1 MMNDKVLQTLEYDKI
16 KAQLAELTVSNL
28 GRELVERLVPLTD
41 KSAIEAALEETTEAR
56 TQLDGRS
63 QIPLHG
69 MADLREVID
78 RVEKNGV
85 LNPTELL
92 RLADFLR
99 GCREMKR
106 YMGGKRLVAP
116 RLSRYADGI
125 TPCSSLEDEILRCID
140 GARVASSASAQLAR
154 IRREIQITEER
165 IQSKLQ
171 SILNSTQYRDA
182 LQDHLISFK
191 DGRYVLPVK
200 SSHRQKIDGTVTSS
214 SGSGSTVFME
224 PTVIRN
230 LTNELQALRIE
241 EEVEEYRILAT
252 LTEQVAPL
260 TQPIRINLET
270 MAQYDLAFAKGRLS
284 VKQGAR
290 SVVVNDQGLVGI
302 RQGRHPLIT
311 GDVVPLEFAIGK
323 RYHTLVITG
332 PNTGGKTVA
341 LKTVGLLT
349 LMMQSGLHVPVG
361 EGSQLAIFHQVLAD
375 IGDGQSIE
383 QSLSTFSSHMS
394 NIAEILKRANGSTLV
409 LLDEVGTGTDP
420 AEGAALAMG
429 ILETLHQSGAIT
441 LASTHYS
448 DVKRLADIHPGFING
463 RMDFDPVTLKPLY
476 RLVMGEAGGSQALWI
491 AERLGISAQVLAKA
505 REHLRSTPTVAT
517 DGEGQRK
524 PVDDVPIVRPAPPAP
539 VIATPPTPGPSSPTT
554 LEADE
559 ANPTPRPWAL
569 GDSVLILTLDQRGVI
584 AELPNSKGD
593 MVVFSRDRRVS
604 VNQKR
609 VKLLVGAEHLY
620 PPGYDLKT
628 VLYTWNDRQLMHDME
643 RKLVE
648 GVRVVSEADTRSP

>member
-1 MMNDKVLQTLEYDKI
+1 MNDKVLQTLEYDKI
-16 KAQLAELTVSNL
+16 KAQLADLTVSNL
-28 GRELVERLVPLTD
+28 GRELVERLLPLTD

-63 QIPLHG
+63 QVPLHG

-78 RVEKNGV
+78 RVEKGGV

-125 TPCSSLEDEILRCID
+125 TPCTSLEDEITRSID
-140 GARVASSASAQLAR
+140 GARVASSASSELAR

-171 SILNSTQYRDA
+171 SILNSAQYRDA

-200 SSHRQKIDGTVTSS
+200 ASHRQKIDGIVAGS

-230 LTNELQALRIE
+230 LTNELQGLRIE
-241 EEVEEYRILAT
+241 EEVEEYRILCT

-284 VKQGAR
+284 VKHGAR
-290 SVVVNDQGLVGI
+290 TVAVNDQGLIGI

-311 GDVVPLEFAIGK
+311 GDVIPLDFSLGK

-332 PNTGGKTVA
+332 PNTGGKTVT

-349 LMMQSGLHVPVG
+349 LMMQSGLHVPMA
-361 EGSQLAIFHQVLAD
+361 EGSQLSIFHQVLAD

-394 NIAEILKRANGSTLV
+394 NIAEIIRRADNSTLV

-429 ILETLHQSGAIT
+429 ILETLHQSRAVT

-463 RMDFDPVTLKPLY
+463 RMDFDPVTLRPLY
-476 RLVMGEAGGSQALWI
+476 RLVMGEAGGSHALWI
-491 AERLGISAQVLAKA
+491 AERLGIGAEVLAKA
-505 REHLRSTPTVAT
+505 REHLQMAPGPSQ
-517 DGEGQRK
+517 DGAGQRK
-524 PVDDVPIVRPAPPAP
+524 PVDEIPFVPVKPEAPAIASPA
-539 VIATPPTPGPSSPTT
+539 ADASLSTPPEPDQ
-554 LEADE
+554 ADP
-559 ANPTPRPWAL
+559 APRPWAL

-593 MVVFSRDRRVS
+593 MIVFSREHRIT

-620 PPGYDLKT
+620 PPGYDLNT
-628 VLYTWNDRQLMHDME
+628 VLYTWNDRKLMHDME
-643 RKLVE
+643 RKLSD
-648 GVRVVSEADTRSP
+648 GVRVISEGP

>member
-1 MMNDKVLQTLEYDKI
+1 MNNKVLQTLEYDKI
-16 KAQLAELTVSNL
+16 KAQLANLTVSNL
-28 GRELVERLVPLTD
+28 GRDLVERLVPMTN
-41 KSAIEAALEETTEAR
+41 KTAIEAALEETTEAR

-63 QIPLHG
+63 QVPLHG
-69 MADLREVID
+69 MADLRELVD
-78 RVEKNGV
+78 RVDKGGV

-92 RLADFLR
+92 RLSDFLR

-125 TPCSSLEDEILRCID
+125 TPCNRLEDEITRCID
-140 GARVASSASAQLAR
+140 GARVASSASPQLAR
-154 IRREIQITEER
+154 IRRDMQITEER

-171 SILNSTQYRDA
+171 SILNSSQYRDA

-191 DGRYVLPVK
+191 DGHYVLPVK
-200 SSHRQKIDGTVTSS
+200 ASHRQKIDGTVTSS

-284 VKQGAR
+284 IQHEAR
-290 SVVVNDQGLVGI
+290 AVVVNDRGLIGI

-311 GDVVPLEFAIGK
+311 GHVVPLDFALGK

-332 PNTGGKTVA
+332 PNTGGKTVT

-349 LMMQSGLHVPVG
+349 LMMQSGLHVPVA
-361 EGSQLAIFHQVLAD
+361 EGSQLAIFSQVLAD

-383 QSLSTFSSHMS
+383 QSLSTFSSHMG
-394 NIAEILKRANGSTLV
+394 NIAEILNQADDSVLV

-429 ILETLHQSGAIT
+429 ILETLHQSGAVT
-441 LASTHYS
+441 MASTHYS

-463 RMDFDPVTLKPLY
+463 RMDFDPITLKPLY
-476 RLVMGEAGGSQALWI
+476 RLVMGEAGGSHALWI
-491 AERLGISAQVLAKA
+491 AERLGISAQALAKA
-505 REHLRSTPTVAT
+505 REHLLSAPSSAR

-524 PVDDVPIVRPAPPAP
+524 PVDDVPVVKTVSPVTTAPS
-539 VIATPPTPGPSSPTT
+539 PPESDPSLTAF
-554 LEADE
+554 EAGE
-559 ANPTPRPWAL
+559 ESSTPRPWAL
-569 GDSVLILTLDQRGVI
+569 GDSVLILTLDQRGVV

-593 MVVFSRDRRVS
+593 MVVFSRERRIT

-620 PPGYDLKT
+620 PAGYDMKT
-628 VLYTWNDRQLMHDME
+628 VLFTWNDRQLMHDMD
-643 RKLVE
+643 RKIVD
-648 GVRVVSEADTRSP
+648 GVRVVSSGDTKSP